1 MAANEAVDAL
11 QNELGSLTC
20 EEQKPSQLKK
30 LPPCV
35 FIALAQ
41 RYLTATQRAA
51 LAASERYARE
61 ELVKKGEIVWR
72 VTWISQTAAVRML
85 STVPPRAYA
94 PLQWTSELIIIDSD
108 TRGVAGSQITRYW
121 KGLALLIRDALAA
134 ANAAFAAVAA
144 ERDRLAA
151 AAPPRFAFRAPSP
164 VAALRVTPSKPSAF
178 SASVAEPRVT
188 SDKPFVFGAK
198 LDK

>member
-1 MAANEAVDAL
+1 MDTPEVDAL

-85 STVPPRAYA
+85 STVPPRAYDA
-94 PLQWTSELIIIDSD
+94 
-108 TRGVAGSQITRYW
+108 AITQRRE
-121 KGLALLIRDALAA
+121 KLS
-134 ANAAFAAVAA
+134 VAA
-144 ERDRLAA
+144 
-151 AAPPRFAFRAPSP
+151 RAT
-164 VAALRVTPSKPSAF
+164 LR
-178 SASVAEPRVT
+178 RVCGCE
-188 SDKPFVFGAK
+188 V
-198 LDK
+198 

>member
-1 MAANEAVDAL
+1 MDTPEVDAL
-11 QNELGSLTC
+11 QNELGSLIC

-72 VTWISQTAAVRML
+72 VTWRLQ
-85 STVPPRAYA
+85 VPR
-94 PLQWTSELIIIDSD
+94 
-108 TRGVAGSQITRYW
+108 R
-121 KGLALLIRDALAA
+121 LALTIL
-134 ANAAFAAVAA
+134 
-144 ERDRLAA
+144 
-151 AAPPRFAFRAPSP
+151 PRS
-164 VAALRVTPSKPSAF
+164 LR
-178 SASVAEPRVT
+178 
-188 SDKPFVFGAK
+188 
-198 LDK
+198 

>member
-1 MAANEAVDAL
+1 MDTPEVDAL

>member
-1 MAANEAVDAL
+1 MDTPEVDAL

-20 EEQKPSQLKK
+20 EEQKPSQGSQLKK

-72 VTWISQTAAVRML
+72 VTS
-85 STVPPRAYA
+85 AYA
-94 PLQWTSELIIIDSD
+94 PPRDHERAWGENVYHAITMMPVYGGKSFEELRLEDYMWD
-108 TRGVAGSQITRYW
+108 VAAKR
-121 KGLALLIRDALAA
+121 RDALAA

-164 VAALRVTPSKPSAF
+164 VAALRVTPSKPSFF

>member
-1 MAANEAVDAL
+1 MQCRLAKLRRFIDWRAKESSPDVMDTPEVDAL

-121 KGLALLIRDALAA
+121 KGLALLI
-134 ANAAFAAVAA
+134 ANAPA
-144 ERDRLAA
+144 RSR
-151 AAPPRFAFRAPSP
+151 
-164 VAALRVTPSKPSAF
+164 
-178 SASVAEPRVT
+178 
-188 SDKPFVFGAK
+188 
-198 LDK
+198 

>member
-1 MAANEAVDAL
+1 MDTPEVDAL

-72 VTWISQTAAVRML
+72 VTS
-85 STVPPRAYA
+85 AYA
-94 PLQWTSELIIIDSD
+94 PPRDHERAWGENVYHAITMMPAYRGKSFEELRLEAYQATAMS
-108 TRGVAGSQITRYW
+108 GE
-121 KGLALLIRDALAA
+121 GLRA
-134 ANAAFAAVAA
+134 ANAAFAALAA
-144 ERDRLAA
+144 ERDRLV
-151 AAPPRFAFRAPSP
+151 FRAPSP
-164 VAALRVTPSKPSAF
+164 VAALCVTP
-178 SASVAEPRVT
+178 
-188 SDKPFVFGAK
+188 DKPFVFGASVAEPRAVTPGK
-198 LDK
+198 KPFVFGASR